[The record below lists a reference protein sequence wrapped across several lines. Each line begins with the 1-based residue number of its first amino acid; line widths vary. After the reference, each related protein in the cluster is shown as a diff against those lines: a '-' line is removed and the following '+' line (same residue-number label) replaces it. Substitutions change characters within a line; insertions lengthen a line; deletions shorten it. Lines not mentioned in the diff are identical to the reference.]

1 MVGRYATYRR
11 GDDSISPEVVD
22 RILIGACAA
31 VWLMWLGASVVAL
44 VALVDLGRGFRKVAH
59 NSHTSWILYS
69 IIIVSA
75 IVIAGAIPVL
85 IRARRMSH
93 AEPVAPPAGSGR
105 PPLGRAAAGPPQA
118 DQGDLVKPA
127 STAEWSGPEV
137 DRLWLRGTISLAGA
151 MGVALIGVAVATYL
165 MAVGR
170 IGPSWVSYGLAGTV
184 TATMPVIE
192 WFHVRRLRA
201 LAAQT

>member
-1 MVGRYATYRR
+1 MAGRYAAYRR

-31 VWLMWLGASVVAL
+31 VWLMSLGASVIAL
-44 VALVDLGRGFRKVAH
+44 VALVDLGRGLRKVAH
-59 NSHTSWILYS
+59 NPHTSWILYA

-75 IVIAGAIPVL
+75 VVIAGAIPVL
-85 IRARRMSH
+85 LRARRMSH
-93 AEPVAPPAGSGR
+93 SEPVAPPAGTGR
-105 PPLGRAAAGPPQA
+105 PPLRRAATGLPQTNQA
-118 DQGDLVKPA
+118 DPA
-127 STAEWSGPEV
+127 SMAECSGPEV
-137 DRLWLRGTISLAGA
+137 DRAWLRGTISLVGT

-165 MAVGR
+165 MAAGR
-170 IGPSWVSYGLAGTV
+170 SGPSWVGYGVAGAII
-184 TATMPVIE
+184 ATMPGIE